1 MAINLLLP
9 PFTNIDRR
17 QPIMDN
23 YTGIHNIDNYMLGSP
38 YIQGL
43 QQRSLPLLTTTEAS
57 TNTENILL
65 LVNALYK
72 NKKLPIPISNTS
84 QARVAQVWHAPTL
97 HAKLDILKH
106 FGHFETTET
115 RDLTRYW
122 TF

>member
-1 MAINLLLP
+1 MAINLLQVP

-23 YTGIHNIDNYMLGSP
+23 YTVIHNYIDNYMLGSP

-43 QQRSLPLLTTTEAS
+43 QQRFLPLLTTTDAS
-57 TNTENILL
+57 MNTENILA
-65 LVNALYK
+65 NAQYK
-72 NKKLPIPISNTS
+72 NRKLPIPISNTS
-84 QARVAQVWHAPTL
+84 EVRVAQIWHAPTL

>member
-1 MAINLLLP
+1 
-9 PFTNIDRR
+9 
-17 QPIMDN
+17 MDN
-23 YTGIHNIDNYMLGSP
+23 YTDIHNYIDNYMLCSP

-57 TNTENILL
+57 TNTENILA
-65 LVNALYK
+65 NARYK
-72 NKKLPIPISNTS
+72 NRKLPIPISNTTTTK
-84 QARVAQVWHAPTL
+84 ARVAHVWHAPTL

>member
-23 YTGIHNIDNYMLGSP
+23 YTDIHNYIDNHILGSL

-43 QQRSLPLLTTTEAS
+43 QRSLPLLTTTEAS
-57 TNTENILL
+57 TNTENILA
-65 LVNALYK
+65 NARYK
-72 NKKLPIPISNTS
+72 NRKLPIPISNTS
-84 QARVAQVWHAPTL
+84 EVRVAQIWHAPTL

>member
-23 YTGIHNIDNYMLGSP
+23 YTDIHNYIDNYMLDIP

-57 TNTENILL
+57 
-65 LVNALYK
+65 V
-72 NKKLPIPISNTS
+72 P
-84 QARVAQVWHAPTL
+84 R
-97 HAKLDILKH
+97 ILKI
-106 FGHFETTET
+106 
-115 RDLTRYW
+115 Y
-122 TF
+122 